1 MEQRKLAVLTSPVT
15 PYDAKSPAAVETNY
29 DVDAFRLTLKKRLAR

>member
-1 MEQRKLAVLTSPVT
+1 VAPGNARSQ
-15 PYDAKSPAAVETNY
+15 AAVEMNH